1 MTLNEYAYDLYELL
15 RANLTDNEHEDIRQI
30 KFWLKNQRS
39 FWASNEID
47 KQMKFLSSDSPFLQ
61 ELDNIT
67 VSITDLGEKA
77 GFTSGKKILR
87 TEPLPDIT
95 SFHGGLAIE
104 GVYPQCLVSGKLT
117 LVPWDRFVNTG
128 NLRFNS
134 KAIYASYN
142 HGRIY
147 FKQSANLE
155 NYRLLNKVKISAIF
169 EDPEELKE
177 YINSDGN
184 PAYSDNDSF
193 PISGKFYENI
203 KKSIINNNF
212 ELILNGRDSETQ
224 SAAV

>member
-47 KQMKFLSSDSPFLQ
+47 KQTKFLSSDSPFLQ
-61 ELDNIT
+61 ELDNID
-67 VSITDLGEKA
+67 VNIVDLGEKA
-77 GFTSGKKILR
+77 GVTSGVKTLR
-87 TEPLPDIT
+87 TESLPNIT
-95 SFHGGLAIE
+95 SFHGGRAIE
-104 GVYPQCLVSGKLT
+104 GVYPQCLVSGKLI

-128 NLRFNS
+128 YLRFNS
-134 KAIYASYN
+134 KAIYAAYN
-142 HGRIY
+142 FGRIY
-147 FKQSANLE
+147 FKQRDNLE
-155 NYRLLNKVKISAIF
+155 NFRLLNKVKISAIF
-169 EDPEELKE
+169 EDPEELKD
-177 YINSDGN
+177 YTNADGE
-184 PAYSDNDSF
+184 PVYSDSDDF

-212 ELILNGRDSETQ
+212 ELILNGRDSENQ